1 MPLELPHSVW
11 LKPTPRGVA
20 RRTDNILDTNDSC
33 NRRRRNSKPDAR
45 SSMVGIISGLHEPL
59 FIGCPA
65 ALGLSDPL
73 LLDKPR
79 GRSANEIRWRAF
91 CRFADNRW
99 GCSSR
104 HCRGSHSLQC
114 ANADELSSGFGWC
127 MRWNPSGRPAVR
139 LYAFSAPTT
148 DVHPAIPRV
157 DSHNPPDAEATGAWH
172 NFSDR
177 PRHNLYSCG
186 TAAAGGAIRIICWE
200 CERLAPSD
208 RSARAQGG
216 YSPLILAP
224 SRFRQ
229 GSQTRLARI

>member
-45 SSMVGIISGLHEPL
+45 SSMVGIIPGLHEPL

-91 CRFADNRW
+91 CRFADNWW

-177 PRHNLYSCG
+177 PRHSLYSCG

-208 RSARAQGG
+208 RGVRV
-216 YSPLILAP
+216 
-224 SRFRQ
+224 
-229 GSQTRLARI
+229 